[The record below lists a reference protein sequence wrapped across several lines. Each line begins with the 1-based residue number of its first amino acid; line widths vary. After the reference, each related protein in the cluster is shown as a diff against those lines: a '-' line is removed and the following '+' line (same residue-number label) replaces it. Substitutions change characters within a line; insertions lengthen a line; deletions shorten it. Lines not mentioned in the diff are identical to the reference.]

1 MPQFDPRKAET
12 PKTSHSTVNPQ
23 APKFLDQV
31 ANACRL
37 KRFSYRTEQAY
48 VSWAKRFIL
57 FHNRR
62 HPNEMGE
69 QEIEA
74 FLTHLARNRGVAAS
88 TQNQALNA
96 SMTEHWSPSSAR
108 LGEEIQAARK

>member
-12 PKTSHSTVNPQ
+12 PKTSLPTGNPQ

-57 FHNRR
+57 FHNKR

-69 QEIEA
+69 AGWHCLPPQRQRDVPLVGRFGQPVPIGSQG
-74 FLTHLARNRGVAAS
+74 F
-88 TQNQALNA
+88 NA
-96 SMTEHWSPSSAR
+96 CVPSAGSMRTR
-108 LGEEIQAARK
+108 

>member
-12 PKTSHSTVNPQ
+12 PKTSLPTGNPQ

-48 VSWAKRFIL
+48 VSWAKRL
-57 FHNRR
+57 FCFTISDI
-62 HPNEMGE
+62 PMKW
-69 QEIEA
+69 
-74 FLTHLARNRGVAAS
+74 ARQGGIACR
-88 TQNQALNA
+88 LNVNG
-96 SMTEHWSPSSAR
+96 MCH
-108 LGEEIQAARK
+108 